1 MSESERF
8 LIRRVPAPRWIGSG
22 RHPDPERVYDALGE
36 QAEWG
41 FADPWMYR
49 ALASPLTYEPMLRAP
64 KRGDDVTHGP
74 VAYWSSLLHLIVYG
88 FGWVRPDRGLRWWYQ
103 NGRPLADDHLRLI
116 SQVWDADEQLNYFV
130 AWLWT
135 TPRILEASLVAEAT
149 GYIMDDDMP
158 LRPDDRW
165 TDEQVSWAEALK
177 LPGPVGGGWDPCH
190 LSRHIDGPLQPVRG
204 NATLLRTG
212 RSKHHAVLLLDSMVG
227 WYRALAAECKALPE
241 VKGVSWHVDVIVKPV
256 GWLGTYRKSAV
267 TGLWF
272 AGRHHVHVQG
282 T

>member
-88 FGWVRPDRGLRWWYQ
+88 FGW
-103 NGRPLADDHLRLI
+103 GRPIEGFAGGIRTAGLWPTIISGLFPRSGMPMSSLI
-116 SQVWDADEQLNYFV
+116 TS
-130 AWLWT
+130 
-135 TPRILEASLVAEAT
+135 PHGS
-149 GYIMDDDMP
+149 
-158 LRPDDRW
+158 
-165 TDEQVSWAEALK
+165 
-177 LPGPVGGGWDPCH
+177 
-190 LSRHIDGPLQPVRG
+190 GPLPAFWMPASSRKPPV
-204 NATLLRTG
+204 T
-212 RSKHHAVLLLDSMVG
+212 
-227 WYRALAAECKALPE
+227 
-241 VKGVSWHVDVIVKPV
+241 
-256 GWLGTYRKSAV
+256 
-267 TGLWF
+267 
-272 AGRHHVHVQG
+272 
-282 T
+282 

>member
-64 KRGDDVTHGP
+64 RRGDDVIHGP

-103 NGRPLADDHLRLI
+103 NG
-116 SQVWDADEQLNYFV
+116 S
-130 AWLWT
+130 LWPT
-135 TPRILEASLVAEAT
+135 I
-149 GYIMDDDMP
+149 
-158 LRPDDRW
+158 
-165 TDEQVSWAEALK
+165 VS
-177 LPGPVGGGWDPCH
+177 
-190 LSRHIDGPLQPVRG
+190 S
-204 NATLLRTG
+204 
-212 RSKHHAVLLLDSMVG
+212 S
-227 WYRALAAECKALPE
+227 
-241 VKGVSWHVDVIVKPV
+241 
-256 GWLGTYRKSAV
+256 
-267 TGLWF
+267 
-272 AGRHHVHVQG
+272 
-282 T
+282 